1 MEKQIITRLTKNFED
16 YVHIEEEVEFW
27 LARDLKDL
35 LGYEQWRNFLS
46 VIQKAKDSCKNAG
59 NEVLDHFAD
68 VSKMVVLGSSSEREV
83 QDIKLTQ
90 KMKNKLNIPQNR
102 PMADFL
108 PTVTIA
114 AKNFATEITN
124 FNVKKDNLQGEPKI
138 TDEHIKNNKRVRN
151 VLLEDDIIPENLP
164 AEEDIK
170 KLERRVKKDEKTLEE
185 KSRKRL
191 R

>member
-1 MEKQIITRLTKNFED
+1 MEKQIISRLTKNFED

-46 VIQKAKDSCKNAG
+46 VIQKAKAACKNVG
-59 NEVLDHFAD
+59 NEILDHFAD
-68 VSKMVVLGSSSEREV
+68 VSKMVTLGSSSEREV

-124 FNVKKDNLQGEPKI
+124 FNTKQHDLQGEETI
-138 TDEHIKNNKRVRN
+138 TGEHVKNNKKMRK
-151 VLLEDDIIPENLP
+151 VLAKNNIIPEELP

-170 KLERRVKKDEKTLEE
+170 KIERKVKKDENLLADTSHQK
-185 KSRKRL
+185 K
-191 R
+191 